1 VNTPVIVGPQTHLHH
16 RSAADRGFTLI
27 ELMVAM
33 ALFLIV
39 AGAAFSLF
47 NQHVQMATRQQ
58 NYSSVNIALRNAM
71 SQLEVDLSGAGQNLV
86 STDTRAQG
94 ENFTLGVII
103 HNNFAGVAT
112 ACAVNT
118 TSWSYPISSACFDS
132 FTTVNLK
139 PCTAAGGT
147 TAPVLQLNDPGGAT
161 EYLASAAN
169 VYGNDTAQPT
179 VSSVATNDASCFQSG
194 DEILVVQVPT
204 QSDSFVSCD
213 TGNFS
218 YCMGVVTLTAN
229 ATTSLQSGT
238 YYIKLP
244 HTAAGSSNDPL
255 QIVYA
260 SGGIT
265 NFANALNVGS
275 AAPSGY
281 ASGIGT
287 FIMDLGTAANN
298 NIVSYAVMA
307 NPSNAADPQL
317 VRCPGSTCTAAN
329 AQVVADQVIGFKVGA
344 DIWGSQQG
352 NTAEIGNYIYN
363 AAHYCSN
370 AMVASVGPP
379 VTYVDCTQTPPSA
392 YDPYDYTLVRS
403 VRISLIGRTTP
414 AIDNQMAAF
423 QNGFDGG
430 PYLVQQA
437 AVVVDVRNLSD
448 LDSTN

>member
-1 VNTPVIVGPQTHLHH
+1 MKARAIVIPEHHL
-16 RSAADRGFTLI
+16 SDQNATVRGFSLV

-58 NYSSVNIALRNAM
+58 NFSSVNIALRNAM
-71 SQLEVDLSGAGQNLV
+71 SQLELDLSGAGQNLV
-86 STDTRAQG
+86 STDTQAKG

-103 HNNFAGVAT
+103 HNNYVGVAPT
-112 ACAVNT
+112 CAVST
-118 TSWSYPISSACFDS
+118 ADWSYPVSSACFDS

-139 PCTAAGGT
+139 PCTATGGK
-147 TAPVLQLNDPGGAT
+147 TAPVLQLNDPAAGTT
-161 EYLASAAN
+161 EYLNASTFP
-169 VYGNDTAQPT
+169 VYGNDTVNSADFPT
-179 VSSVATNDASCFQSG
+179 ATNDANCFKSG

-204 QSDSFVSCD
+204 QGDSFVTCD
-213 TGNFS
+213 SGTFS
-218 YCMGVVTLTAN
+218 YCMGVVTLSAD
-229 ATTSLQSGT
+229 ATTSLQSGN

-244 HTAAGSSNDPL
+244 HAAAGSSHDPL

-265 NFANALNVGS
+265 NFSNALNVS
-275 AAPSGY
+275 QGY

-298 NIVSYAVMA
+298 NIVTYAVMA

-317 VRCPGSTCTAAN
+317 MRCPGPTCTTAN
-329 AQVVADQVIGFKVGA
+329 AQMVADQVIGFKVGA

-352 NTAEIGNYIYN
+352 NTAEIGSYIYN

-370 AMVASVGPP
+370 AMVSGGSP
-379 VTYVDCTQTPPSA
+379 VDCTRTPPAA

-403 VRISLIGRTTP
+403 VRISLVGRTTP
-414 AIDNQMAAF
+414 SIDQQMAKF